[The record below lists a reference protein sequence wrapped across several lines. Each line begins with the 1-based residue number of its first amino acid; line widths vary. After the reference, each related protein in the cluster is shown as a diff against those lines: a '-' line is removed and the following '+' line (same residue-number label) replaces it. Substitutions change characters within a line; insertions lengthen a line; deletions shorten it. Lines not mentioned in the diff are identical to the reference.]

1 MNSFFEELGRRLAA
15 GAKDRG
21 VEIAPPEIDSQV
33 AFELLELARVAAHT
47 QERRFAPLACFLAGV
62 ASERLRAGRPGL
74 TSTEVAAYVNEVRQS
89 LELDSPPLGGGV
101 PAKPGRG

>member
-1 MNSFFEELGRRLAA
+1 MNPFFEELGRRLADS
-15 GAKDRG
+15 AKDRG
-21 VEIAPPEIDSQV
+21 VEIEAPEIDSQV

-74 TSTEVAAYVNEVRQS
+74 TAAEVAAYVNEVRQS
-89 LELDSPPLGGGV
+89 LESRSEPQ
-101 PAKPGRG
+101 

>member
-1 MNSFFEELGRRLAA
+1 MNAFFEELGRQLAV

-74 TSTEVAAYVNEVRQS
+74 TSTEVATYVNEVRLS
-89 LELDSPPLGGGV
+89 LEPP
-101 PAKPGRG
+101 PEPN

>member
-1 MNSFFEELGRRLAA
+1 VNPFFEELGERLAA
-15 GAKDRG
+15 GAGERG
-21 VEIAPPEIDSQV
+21 VEIESPEIDSQV

-74 TSTEVAAYVNEVRQS
+74 TQAEVAAYINEVRQS
-89 LELDSPPLGGGV
+89 LESRSEPE
-101 PAKPGRG
+101 

>member
-1 MNSFFEELGRRLAA
+1 MNPFFEELGRRLADDA
-15 GAKDRG
+15 RDRG
-21 VEIAPPEIDSQV
+21 VEIDPPEIDSQV

-74 TSTEVAAYVNEVRQS
+74 AASEVAAYVNEVRLS
-89 LELDSPPLGGGV
+89 LER
-101 PAKPGRG
+101 PAGPD